1 MDAKGLRIAHD
12 DPSHPVCTICGQQT
26 EDPRKGCCWT
36 CHASELL
43 PADYQEQEVY
53 QYDRIWHH
61 PNATERPP
69 TGKAILDAT
78 PLRFSQIVLP
88 KGLKLPRGA

>member
-1 MDAKGLRIAHD
+1 
-12 DPSHPVCTICGQQT
+12 
-26 EDPRKGCCWT
+26 
-36 CHASELL
+36 ASSLL
-43 PADYQEQEVY
+43 PVDYEEREQY
-53 QYDRIWHH
+53 MYDRAWRH